1 IVSILITKLLQAL
14 IIFLFAIVIGKN
26 GVSGEAAM
34 KFIKLAFSYE
44 EWDVFDSTI
53 GLIVNFLQNQDD
65 PIWKKAEMELRLI
78 TAMQP
83 LVSTRRSKHGLS
95 VQENIFKEATISRSS
110 GRRTIALQDII
121 FSARTIVTSLFFQ
134 TLQPDKEILVDI
146 VMFLWQKCKVGV
158 QRIQMSG
165 SAYLKYIYKF
175 KAYKVLLFSYS
186 VSIHMNAFYDG

>member
-1 IVSILITKLLQAL
+1 MVNFYQTKSQ
-14 IIFLFAIVIGKN
+14 IRGKN
-26 GVSGEAAM
+26 GVSGDAAM

-78 TAMQP
+78 IAMQP

-95 VQENIFKEATISRSS
+95 VQENIFKEAMMSRSS
-110 GRRTIALQDII
+110 GKRTIALHGLGDPPDELVTLATTV
-121 FSARTIVTSLFFQ
+121 FSCVCTSQ
-134 TLQPDKEILVDI
+134 QAVQPDKEILVDI

-165 SAYLKYIYKF
+165 ADYLKYIYRF
-175 KAYKVLLFSYS
+175 KAYKVLVFLIIFPF
-186 VSIHMNAFYDG
+186 I

>member
-1 IVSILITKLLQAL
+1 M
-14 IIFLFAIVIGKN
+14 FLCSPERKN

-53 GLIVNFLQNQDD
+53 GLIANFLQNQDD

-78 TAMQP
+78 IAMQP

-110 GRRTIALQDII
+110 GRRTIALQEGSLKPGDPSDDLVTLATTV
-121 FSARTIVTSLFFQ
+121 FSCVCTSKQ

-165 SAYLKYIYKF
+165 SACLKYIYKF

-186 VSIHMNAFYDG
+186 ITIHMNAFSDG